1 MTGGRIIHGGE
12 GRQESQRA
20 HGVSDALDSFRCL
33 ANVQEGGHGVPIF
46 YSVKFLLIPKIFE
59 PLLKGS

>member
-1 MTGGRIIHGGE
+1 MTGGRIIHGWE

-46 YSVKFLLIPKIFE
+46 YVNNSGQRLATLLLQVRE
-59 PLLKGS
+59 